1 LGKKKDIIQGAMAL
15 NSTLNISLPIAAAI
29 GKIVFDNR
37 NANRSAY
44 RINNWQS

>member
-1 LGKKKDIIQGAMAL
+1 MAL
-15 NSTLNISLPIAAAI
+15 GIPLGPLGLPIAAAI
-29 GKIVFDNR
+29 GKILWYDNR